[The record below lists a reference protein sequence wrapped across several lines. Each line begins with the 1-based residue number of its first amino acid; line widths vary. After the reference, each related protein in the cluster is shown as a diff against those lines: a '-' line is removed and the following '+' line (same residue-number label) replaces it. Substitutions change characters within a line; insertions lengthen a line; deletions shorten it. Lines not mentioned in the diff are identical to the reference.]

1 MRKLIAALTVA
12 SAFAVA
18 PAAHAADEAFLR
30 IDGLQGDAVIGNSKS
45 YIAIK
50 NFSWGA
56 EHKATIGSASGG
68 AGAEKAAFQEL
79 SIDKAVDAS
88 SPALFQRMATGAPI
102 QSMELVVRKAG
113 ATSPIHLR
121 YHFQMAF
128 ITATETSGGTGA
140 EGTTETIKFAFGA
153 ASQSFQRQ
161 TPTGA
166 LSGESL
172 FGGWNAIRNMGVPA
186 YPAFGTPAAL

>member
-56 EHKATIGSASGG
+56 EHNATIGSASGG
-68 AGAEKAAFQEL
+68 AGAEPARFQEL
-79 SIDKAVDAS
+79 SIEKAVDAS

-121 YHFQMAF
+121 YHFQMVF
-128 ITATETSGGTGA
+128 VTATETSGGTGQ
-140 EGTTETIKFAFGA
+140 EGTSETIKFAFGA

-161 TPTGA
+161 TSTGA
-166 LSGESL
+166 LSGETL
-172 FGGWNAIRNMGVPA
+172 FAGWNSMRNIGIAA